1 MIRLSVGFML
11 GLALLTAPALASDAK
26 LKKATGLYK
35 LFCAHCHG
43 LNMVNPGTSSFDL
56 RKWSKDKKDEFYTVV
71 RKGKRNMPAWGD
83 VVTPE
88 ELDLLWF
95 YVVTRAGKEPFP
107 EAAAKPAPASEPV
120 TTMEPGKLTACVAR
134 NGGVMSGARHNGGTG
149 LDYGVVEALA
159 KALNLK
165 LKVTWFES
173 EQEEESDP
181 VKETYAMLSH
191 GLCDLVPGFA
201 LYASALSGVEGQR
214 GALPR
219 WDDQPDHLPL
229 GFQVDLKPVKAS
241 VPYARMEMGIVVS
254 GSSVPA
260 FKSLADLEGRK
271 VGVEQGTLAGVL
283 TLRQGTKAMVAEAR
297 TFNPGPAF
305 LWKMENGEFDAALV
319 TVAAFDFHK
328 RQNPISKLKLSDYR
342 HPLGFNL
349 GIALLKNNAPL
360 AKRVDEALTA
370 MLSSGE
376 VRKISEGY
384 KMHYAEPKVPHIQAR
399 LTLKDILTIR

>member
-1 MIRLSVGFML
+1 MIRLIIGFML
-11 GLALLTAPALASDAK
+11 GLALFTAPVLASDTK
-26 LKKATGLYK
+26 LKKATGVYK

-56 RKWSKDKKDEFYTVV
+56 RKWPKEKKEQFFTVV
-71 RKGKRNMPAWGD
+71 KKGKRNMPAWGD

-88 ELDLLWF
+88 ELDLLWY
-95 YVVTRAGKEPFP
+95 YVATRAGKEPFP
-107 EAAAKPAPASEPV
+107 DTAAKAPATSKPV
-120 TTMEPGKLTACVAR
+120 KTMEPGKLTACVAR
-134 NGGVMSGARHNGGTG
+134 NGGVMSGARHSGGTG

-159 KALNLK
+159 KALNLE

-201 LYASALSGVEGQR
+201 LYASALSGRKGQR

-219 WDDQPDHLPL
+219 WDDQPDHLPA
-229 GFQVDLKPVKAS
+229 GFQVDLKPVTAS
-241 VPYARMEMGIVVS
+241 APYARMEMGIVVS
-254 GSSVPA
+254 GETVPV
-260 FKSLADLEGRK
+260 FRSLADLEGRK

-283 TLRQGTKAMVAEAR
+283 TLRQGTQKMVAEAQ
-297 TFNPGPAF
+297 TFSPGPAF

-349 GIALLKNNAPL
+349 GVAVLEANAPL
-360 AKRVDEALTA
+360 AERVDEALST
-370 MLSSGE
+370 MLSAGKI
-376 VRKISEGY
+376 RKIAEGY
-384 KMHYAEPKVPHIQAR
+384 KMHYAEPTAPHVQAR